1 MFSRVFEVADYD
13 FACFGALP
21 ALLTAH
27 LKKTVFFAD
36 IFILH
41 KIDDRCVPNL
51 VFGVADFQFLFF
63 SKLPIFVFH
72 SGLQALPGCFV
83 PFLVEFP
90 FFIRILYVFVYK
102 VDDTNTPLFHILIP
116 LR

>member
-27 LKKTVFFAD
+27 LKNPFFFAD
-36 IFILH
+36 LIFLH
-41 KIDDRCVPNL
+41 KIDDRSIPNK
-51 VFGVADFQFLFF
+51 VFGVADFQFLCF

-72 SGLQALPGCFV
+72 SGLVLLPGS
-83 PFLVEFP
+83 LTKKY
-90 FFIRILYVFVYK
+90 IIYK
-102 VDDTNTPLFHILIP
+102 KLKKNN
-116 LR
+116 

>member
-27 LKKTVFFAD
+27 LKNPVFLAD
-36 IFILH
+36 FFFLH
-41 KIDDRCVPNL
+41 KIDDRSVPNK
-51 VFGVADFQFLFF
+51 VFGVADFKFLCF

-72 SGLQALPGCFV
+72 SGRHVLPG
-83 PFLVEFP
+83 PLTKK
-90 FFIRILYVFVYK
+90 IILCIK
-102 VDDTNTPLFHILIP
+102 N
-116 LR
+116 